1 MISIKL
7 KSPNHDQIERMTQ
20 PGELLLLAAG
30 PFRAMDL
37 AIFYTFQAPDA
48 VTAIQY
54 SYRTV
59 TAVL

>member
-7 KSPNHDQIERMTQ
+7 QSPNHDQIERMTQ
-20 PGELLLLAAG
+20 PGELLAAA
-30 PFRAMDL
+30 PFSAMDL
-37 AIFYTFQAPDA
+37 AIFYTFQASDA
-48 VTAIQY
+48 VTAVQY